1 MLEPRVMLI
10 PHVGMPS
17 LYPKK
22 KFADHKMQVVE
33 GGNHWHEFIDAVRGT
48 GPNHQLI
55 LITGPLSETIL
66 LGGIATRF
74 KNETLIW
81 DAPTLSFKDHP
92 EASALVSRKYR
103 EGWK

>member
-1 MLEPRVMLI
+1 MLI

-48 GPNHQLI
+48 GPKPSANFDYS
-55 LITGPLSETIL
+55 GPLSETIL

-74 KNETLIW
+74 KNETLKW

-103 EGWK
+103 EGWEVKGLG